1 MLNPEK
7 SSYHVT
13 FYGTIFMN
21 MSLSLWY
28 MFLINWV
35 IYPYKHAVNVADM
48 ILYYRLL
55 KLKKVNVT
63 ISFDTKRN

>member
-7 SSYHVT
+7 SSYYVT

-28 MFLINWV
+28 MFLSNWV
-35 IYPYKHAVNVADM
+35 MYLYKHSVNVADM

-63 ISFDTKRN
+63 IIFDPKRN